1 MRVIIVG
8 AGNQGGKRAKVAGPD
23 LVATVDPVNAS
34 ATFKTVEQ
42 ASLDSYDA
50 ALVCAPDA
58 AKPKILAFLLTNKKH
73 VLVEKPLIGETDITL
88 QLLKELAERGNVVC
102 YTAYNH
108 RFEPHILRL
117 KRTLDAK
124 WLGRIY
130 QVKFFYGN
138 GTARDVRNSAWRDTG
153 LGVLPD
159 LGSHLLDWTLML
171 FGKPTVPPRVWGAHR
186 FENRAFDHYHF
197 TFQGE
202 PVLDYEM
209 TMLSWR
215 NTFRFDLFAEHGSVH
230 IDLMPCSSEST
241 TSPTSSPSA
250 LSPCRMAA
258 RKVRCPLSLSASPVR
273 RAAARWPMQRMGRGC
288 SVTTAARAWRQGRVP
303 LSPTPRRTTLSWRW
317 PRPAGMPTP
326 PAAERWPAPRAG
338 RTSCWDPTPSR

>member
-1 MRVIIVG
+1 MRVIVVG

-23 LVATVDPVNAS
+23 LVATVDPFNTA
-34 ATFKTVEQ
+34 ATFRTVEQ
-42 ASLDSYDA
+42 APLDSYDA
-50 ALVCAPDA
+50 ALVCTPDA
-58 AKPKILAFLLTNKKH
+58 AKPKILSHLLTNRKH
-73 VLVEKPLIGETDITL
+73 VLVEKPLIGEAGTTL
-88 QLLKELAERGNVVC
+88 QQLKQLAERNRVVC

-117 KRTLDAK
+117 KQALDAN

-130 QVKFFYGN
+130 QAKFFYGN

-171 FGKPTVPPRVWGAHR
+171 FGRPTVPPRVWGAHR

-215 NTFRFDLFAEHGSVH
+215 NTFRFDLFAENGSAH
-230 IDLMPCSSEST
+230 IDCLCKWGTST
-241 TSPTSSPSA
+241 YTERRRVLPS
-250 LSPCRMAA
+250 
-258 RKVRCPLSLSASPVR
+258 
-273 RAAARWPMQRMGRGC
+273 GRPRET
-288 SVTTAARAWRQGRVP
+288 VETLPQG
-303 LSPTPRRTTLSWRW
+303 
-317 PRPAGMPTP
+317 
-326 PAAERWPAPRAG
+326 
-338 RTSCWDPTPSR
+338 DPTWELEYAHFKKLCQNPANNIANDIWIDAMLVELGKQSPP